1 MANTFVKIAT
11 VTVGVGGAASM
22 DFSSIPSTYTDLK
35 LVISGRGSTTSG
47 GGRDSLLMNAV
58 FNGSG
63 GTYSGRILRTTG
75 TTGSS
80 FASYMAG
87 YVNSS
92 SYTANTFSNSELY
105 IPNYTSSNQKS
116 FSGDTTNEQNVSA
129 YDSVM
134 GLQALLWSGTAAIN
148 QITLS
153 LDYGNFAQYS
163 TATLYGI
170 SKS

>member
-1 MANTFVKIAT
+1 MALQLYKIAT
-11 VTVGVGGAASM
+11 VEVGSAGAANIA
-22 DFSSIPSTYTDLK
+22 FSSIPQGYTDLK
-35 LVISGRGSTTSG
+35 LVISGRGSAASG
-47 GGRDSLLMNAV
+47 GGRESILMNLV

-80 FASYMAG
+80 FASYLAG
-87 YVNSS
+87 YINAS

-105 IPNYTSSNQKS
+105 IPNYTSGNQKS

-148 QITLS
+148 QITLT

-170 SKS
+170 L